1 MYCQRCGAVLEE
13 GVRFCQKCGTR
24 VEAPEPAYAQPEE
37 PAYQPPAAKGF
48 RKPST
53 SGFQEPAAPTYE
65 QPAAPAYEQPA
76 APVYDPFAAQA
87 YEQPAAPVYDPFA
100 ASAYEQPAAPAWQ
113 QPYAQQADAQPPY
126 AQGYAPVSAPAPRK
140 ALLLPAIFAI
150 IHTLYALIGWSSIL
164 ITQIP
169 DLIRY
174 IDGNAYFGYLIF
186 QNTLGPML
194 DIAAG
199 VFLFLFCLV
208 QYRKGKTSMLGVCC
222 LLEAIDYG
230 LGLLSYPAAA
240 ILSYDF
246 SFTAISAVYILLY
259 LAIIAMLVI
268 NMIFAF
274 KGTVRKIPL
283 LIAALVMILMQIVV
297 TVVNCISYSYGAEN
311 VLRQILY
318 FLLNT
323 LLPVALLL
331 VAILWKPFRT
341 E

>member
-13 GVRFCQKCGTR
+13 GVRFCQNCGTR
-24 VEAPEPAYAQPEE
+24 VEAPEPAYAQPEEPAYQKPVYEQPEE

-100 ASAYEQPAAPAWQ
+100 ASAYEQPAAPAYDPLAASMPKQ
-113 QPYAQQADAQPPY
+113 RGALILPGILAILHTVY
-126 AQGYAPVSAPAPRK
+126 
-140 ALLLPAIFAI
+140 ALL
-150 IHTLYALIGWSSIL
+150 GWISVL
-164 ITQIP
+164 ITQVP
-169 DLIRY
+169 DWIEIMEY
-174 IDGNAYFGYLIF
+174 EAYFGYQIF
-186 QNTLGPML
+186 QFGFGLIL

-199 VFLFLFCLV
+199 VFLFLFCFI
-208 QYRKGKTSMLGVCC
+208 QYRKGRSSMLGIGC
-222 LLEAIDYG
+222 LLEAIYYG
-230 LGLLSYPAAA
+230 FGLLSYPVAA
-240 ILSYDF
+240 IASDWF
-246 SFTAISAVYILLY
+246 SFTFLGAVYILLY

-268 NMIFAF
+268 GMIGAF
-274 KGTVRKIPL
+274 KGNVNKIVL
-283 LIAALVMILMQIVV
+283 MIAAALLILMQLIS
-297 TVVNCISYSYGAEN
+297 TVHNCIVGSDIEI
-311 VLRQILY
+311 VLKQVLS

-323 LLPVALLL
+323 LLPTALLFI
-331 VAILWKPFRT
+331 AILWKPAKA